1 MKRNFFIATLTI
13 IMNIMNIFSSDG
25 QSYNELWN
33 NVSDLKQKDMPRKVI
48 DEAQKIYDKAQKEK
62 NFPHLAKAWITIVET
77 KCDLDPDSFRIAN
90 FPPFPHKGLVEDAVY
105 NAVMGSAYLAMADS
119 HISDFDEET
128 QSEYSTKARE
138 LFTLSLKDKAALAK
152 ASALGYEPLIQEGED
167 SRLYQHDM
175 LSLLTRMVPG
185 SSGISSSLG
194 S

>member
-77 KCDLDPDSFRIAN
+77 KCDPDPDSFRIAN

-167 SRLYQHDM
+167 SRSADK
-175 LSLLTRMVPG
+175 RAV
-185 SSGISSSLG
+185 
-194 S
+194 

>member
-128 QSEYSTKARE
+128 QNEYS
-138 LFTLSLKDKAALAK
+138 AK
-152 ASALGYEPLIQEGED
+152 GTIKKQTYYGTEEDPPLDING
-167 SRLYQHDM
+167 RP
-175 LSLLTRMVPG
+175 VPG
-185 SSGISSSLG
+185 TVFVWIVDTKQSLRQ
-194 S
+194 SAHINFEI

>member
-105 NAVMGSAYLAMADS
+105 NAVMGRQPHL
-119 HISDFDEET
+119 
-128 QSEYSTKARE
+128 
-138 LFTLSLKDKAALAK
+138 
-152 ASALGYEPLIQEGED
+152 
-167 SRLYQHDM
+167 RL
-175 LSLLTRMVPG
+175 
-185 SSGISSSLG
+185 
-194 S
+194 

>member
-119 HISDFDEET
+119 HISDFVL
-128 QSEYSTKARE
+128 QVIVRGFKF
-138 LFTLSLKDKAALAK
+138 LCL
-152 ASALGYEPLIQEGED
+152 
-167 SRLYQHDM
+167 
-175 LSLLTRMVPG
+175 LLTKQ
-185 SSGISSSLG
+185 LG
-194 S
+194 DFVILCPDMRGRSVFLSHNI